1 MKKIETIDVT
11 CTACGACASIC
22 PKGCISMI
30 ENIDGFYY
38 PSIDTSL
45 CVDCN
50 LCETTCHI
58 IAPYEEK
65 NVTLDNFYMYWQ
77 SDESKRQSST
87 SGGAFLLFA
96 QYVLDRGGAV
106 FGSMYN
112 GDKERL
118 EVRSSDDC
126 GLEPLKKSK
135 YVESFVDKSFKVI
148 RKELQ
153 EGRYVL
159 YCGTPCQAARLRKY
173 LGVTKTNQDRFI
185 LIDFACHGV
194 PTNKMLT
201 HFKRKFETK
210 TKKITNI
217 EFRYKD
223 YKDSKSLWHTV
234 TMKLYFSNGKS
245 KVIHSNSYYYYY
257 YKTFVES
264 VNLRRSCYNCFQVEH
279 SEADITV
286 GDFWD
291 IIKYKPELD
300 DNKGVSFIKFHND
313 KWKDVLQAI
322 NPNDFL
328 QELPKGTVVDPY
340 KKKSKLPKLP
350 ERERYLSLLRKYGC
364 YAGSRKYFGTFT
376 IFRNTYFSQF
386 KNLLKPILYK
396 TIWRNRT
403 R

>member
-1 MKKIETIDVT
+1 
-11 CTACGACASIC
+11 
-22 PKGCISMI
+22 
-30 ENIDGFYY
+30 
-38 PSIDTSL
+38 
-45 CVDCN
+45 
-50 LCETTCHI
+50 
-58 IAPYEEK
+58 
-65 NVTLDNFYMYWQ
+65 
-77 SDESKRQSST
+77 
-87 SGGAFLLFA
+87 
-96 QYVLDRGGAV
+96 
-106 FGSMYN
+106 
-112 GDKERL
+112 
-118 EVRSSDDC
+118 
-126 GLEPLKKSK
+126 
-135 YVESFVDKSFKVI
+135 
-148 RKELQ
+148 
-153 EGRYVL
+153 
-159 YCGTPCQAARLRKY
+159 
-173 LGVTKTNQDRFI
+173 
-185 LIDFACHGV
+185 
-194 PTNKMLT
+194 
-201 HFKRKFETK
+201 
-210 TKKITNI
+210 
-217 EFRYKD
+217 
-223 YKDSKSLWHTV
+223 
-234 TMKLYFSNGKS
+234 MKLYFSNGKS